1 VHRPLEFLCGL
12 LEEQPMGFYP
22 PDALVH
28 EAQRRGIAVLPPD
41 VNRSGVSCTIEGP
54 APDAARLALA
64 AELTGAGAASSP
76 VPAEARALV
85 AAGPAALPPG
95 LGAGTAARPE
105 AVTPAAQ
112 HVWAAAPGAPSAPNP
127 AVLADQGAIRI
138 GLGYVVGVKA
148 DEVAALVAAREEG
161 GPFRAVGDLA
171 SRAGAGRPALEQLA
185 WSGACDALAGGDRR
199 VALWE
204 LGVAA
209 PGRRVDG
216 GVQLSLPLDVPA
228 APALA
233 ELGPWDAMVAD
244 YATTGVSARVHP
256 LGLLRDD
263 LARRGAVSTAGLTP
277 LRHRA
282 PVRIGGFV
290 VARQRPGTA
299 KGVCFLLLEDEF
311 GTVNVVV
318 PPNVYERDRLA
329 VRSEPLVIVTG
340 RVEKYAALGGA
351 VNVVVDRV
359 EPLDT
364 PNRVTAE
371 VKELGKNYAIVGGD
385 RLPDVARGPYG
396 LDELELARRQREAAE
411 REEREAAEQRAAA
424 AGGGGGDFRAVAPP
438 VMSFTQGRRR

>member
-1 VHRPLEFLCGL
+1 
-12 LEEQPMGFYP
+12 MGFYP

-41 VNRSGVSCTIEGP
+41 VNRSGVGCTIEGP
-54 APDAARLALA
+54 PPDAARLALA
-64 AELTGAGAASSP
+64 AELTGAAAATSP

-85 AAGPAALPPG
+85 AAGAAPGG
-95 LGAGTAARPE
+95 LGAGTPGRPE
-105 AVTPAAQ
+105 SVTPAAQ

-127 AVLADQGAIRI
+127 SVLADQGAIRI

-161 GPFRAVGDLA
+161 GPFRSVGDLG
-171 SRAGAGRPALEQLA
+171 SRAGAGRAALEQLA

-228 APALA
+228 APVLA

-277 LRHRA
+277 LHHRA

-329 VRSEPLVIVTG
+329 VRAEPLVIVTG

-359 EPLDT
+359 QPLDT

-396 LDELELARRQREAAE
+396 LDELELARRQREAAD
-411 REEREAAEQRAAA
+411 RAAA
-424 AGGGGGDFRAVAPP
+424 EAPAAAAEGGGGDFRAVAPP